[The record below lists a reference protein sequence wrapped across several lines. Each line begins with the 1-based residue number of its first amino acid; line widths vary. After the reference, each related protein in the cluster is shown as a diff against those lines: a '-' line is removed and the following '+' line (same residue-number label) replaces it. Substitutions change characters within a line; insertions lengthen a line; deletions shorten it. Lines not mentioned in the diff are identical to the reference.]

1 MSASTQRTDNK
12 KNVPLIDKPESNSG
26 KDETDPRFKSPK
38 SYVYMVEM
46 TGDNIAHEFGIEHTH
61 ERMRSFKVL
70 DEAIE
75 AIVITILEYSRY
87 YWNIIDKLKLSRDPL
102 RKDLAAYV
110 MENRTSD
117 GFFDDKKFG
126 VNSSNSNSSNSNTN
140 KFTGWHVNVYTIPV
154 FEKARDYMPIIKD

>member
-1 MSASTQRTDNK
+1 
-12 KNVPLIDKPESNSG
+12 
-26 KDETDPRFKSPK
+26 
-38 SYVYMVEM
+38 
-46 TGDNIAHEFGIEHTH
+46 
-61 ERMRSFKVL
+61 
-70 DEAIE
+70 
-75 AIVITILEYSRY
+75 
-87 YWNIIDKLKLSRDPL
+87 
-102 RKDLAAYV
+102 